1 MTTVKD
7 LKWTSED
14 LCGGEDTLH
23 AASLEDGGRIT
34 VLDRMTGFGYRD
46 IETGYRD
53 PAGKFWLASGR
64 NDIRDHEN
72 FTIEEAIDW
81 IKLNANSCIGV

>member
-7 LKWTSED
+7 LKWTSESVCED
-14 LCGGEDTLH
+14 DTLY
-23 AASLEDGGRIT
+23 ATRLEDGGRIT

-53 PAGKFWLASGR
+53 PEGKFWLASGR
-64 NDIRDHEN
+64 NDIRDREDL
-72 FTIEEAIDW
+72 TIEEAIDW
-81 IKLNANSCIGV
+81 IKLHANNCIGV